1 MITIKGLADLIAHN
15 VTVTESKW
23 YFVDKK
29 FNNSL
34 KDDILNSNY
43 YITDDDEEEFDLE
56 DNIKY
61 KTFLD
66 SATFQSIIYN
76 KLEHHPNATTDQLLD
91 AIIYYLKED
100 DFLD

>member
-15 VTVTESKW
+15 VAVTESKW

-43 YITDDDEEEFDLE
+43 YIADDDEEEFDLE

>member
-15 VTVTESKW
+15 VTATESKW

-43 YITDDDEEEFDLE
+43 YIADDDEEEFDLE